1 VYLFECNWWDIGSN
15 TQGIRKE
22 QGFTIVNT
30 SRKWYESDPF
40 ILACQVAQVFYMNN
54 PKLDGSWKV
63 AHDNCQNFHIL
74 TLNLHL
80 LIS

>member
-1 VYLFECNWWDIGSN
+1 VYLFECDWWDTGSN

-30 SRKWYESDPF
+30 SRKWNESDPF
-40 ILACQVAQVFYMNN
+40 ILTCQAAQVFYMSN

-63 AHDNCQNFHIL
+63 AHDNCQNIHIL
-74 TLNLHL
+74 ALNLHL